1 MSNAKHTN
9 GPWAHAKG
17 GLVLDANGTLIAS
30 AWHPEP
36 MPDAEEQRED
46 GESWLDA
53 SIRLRPEVDRI
64 QAQMEANAR
73 LISAAPELL
82 EALTDVS
89 NQARHSDYDWPVE
102 LSRAVSAA
110 ITKATGEQPK

>member
-82 EALTDVS
+82 NCLRELVVYAEQTGNEWLCLVD
-89 NQARHSDYDWPVE
+89 AR
-102 LSRAVSAA
+102 AA
-110 ITKATGEQPK
+110 IAKATGEQPK

>member
-1 MSNAKHTN
+1 MSNAKHTK

-82 EALTDVS
+82 AFVSEYLEAWANGMAGDSYLRRQAEALLG
-89 NQARHSDYDWPVE
+89 E
-102 LSRAVSAA
+102 
-110 ITKATGEQPK
+110 ATGEQPK